1 VTVSNQEADGGD
13 CWQPPCYPF
22 LLCAYMHGRVCGWKG
37 LLCMDAC
44 VYLCMPVYVGDV
56 GNPHLILRCS
66 ALLLATLFFETEFL
80 TESGV
85 HGFDWA
91 SWKGSLGI
99 HLALSPSAGVTDMC
113 YKAWCYTWWWGSGF
127 RFLGLH
133 NMMLTH

>member
-1 VTVSNQEADGGD
+1 MNVLFTIFILYMYVCDYIHIYVSSCVQITLTCVHVKARDQ
-13 CWQPPCYPF
+13 CWLSF
-22 LLCAYMHGRVCGWKG
+22 SIISTLL
-37 LLCMDAC
+37 
-44 VYLCMPVYVGDV
+44 
-56 GNPHLILRCS
+56 
-66 ALLLATLFFETEFL
+66 LFFETEFL